1 MPTSQPEHGPG
12 RQDPSALRALQAIQ
26 LLNDALDGM
35 HGDLTRRMEMHAS
48 DLRALRMLSIREQQ
62 RIEVTPHELAEHLA
76 ITTAA
81 ATSLI
86 DRLVAQGFAERRR
99 HPKDGRSRIITL
111 TDAARRHFF
120 AHFGDHLQAMNGLVL
135 RRSPE
140 ELETISGFLE
150 DLAESLTE
158 TQPGIPENNP
168 PKGQENP

>member
-1 MPTSQPEHGPG
+1 MSRSQPEHVPERPG
-12 RQDPSALRALQAIQ
+12 TSVLRVLQAIQ

-48 DLRALRMLSIREQQ
+48 DLRALRMMSIREQQ
-62 RIEVTPHELAEHLA
+62 EVEVTPHELADHLA

-99 HPKDGRSRIITL
+99 HPKDGRSRIISL
-111 TDAARRHFF
+111 TDTARRHFF
-120 AHFGDHLQAMNGLVL
+120 AHFGDHLQAMRGIIL

-140 ELETISGFLE
+140 ELEVISGFLE
-150 DLAESLTE
+150 ELAQSLTE
-158 TQPGIPENNP
+158 TQPVIPESNLP
-168 PKGQENP
+168 RGQENP